1 MISHSQPLTL
11 RLRSYEKSR
20 GALNY
25 WGQNLLISS
34 VQKKSFLIRPV
45 LGINRISSMCLSIFL
60 NFFCTYHPR
69 TPPKGTCSLLKMVP
83 PKIEP
88 KHGLLDINRI
98 DSMHLSTPASKSND
112 WCVVFFYVRSQIH
125 SDVIDT
131 LMKFLLLLRC
141 M

>member
-1 MISHSQPLTL
+1 MDWANLDQFGPALFACKALPFVSCKKKMPMPHSTRIGYQQNQ
-11 RLRSYEKSR
+11 
-20 GALNY
+20 LNV
-25 WGQNLLISS
+25 S
-34 VQKKSFLIRPV
+34 VNFL
-45 LGINRISSMCLSIFL
+45 S
-60 NFFCTYHPR
+60 FFCTYHPR
-69 TPPKGTCSLLKMVP
+69 TPPKGTCGLLKMVP

-112 WCVVFFYVRSQIH
+112 WCVVFFYVRCQIH

-131 LMKFLLLLRC
+131 LMKFLLLLCC

>member
-1 MISHSQPLTL
+1 MGIRYSNFKSFCNKSAMIFFQKNFYLINLISHSQPLTL

-98 DSMHLSTPASKSND
+98 DSMHLSN
-112 WCVVFFYVRSQIH
+112 FF
-125 SDVIDT
+125 
-131 LMKFLLLLRC
+131 
-141 M
+141 

>member
-1 MISHSQPLTL
+1 MDWANLGQPCLL
-11 RLRSYEKSR
+11 VRPYRLYHVRRKCR
-20 GALNY
+20 CP
-25 WGQNLLISS
+25 
-34 VQKKSFLIRPV
+34 IRPV

-69 TPPKGTCSLLKMVP
+69 TPPKGICGLLKMVP

-112 WCVVFFYVRSQIH
+112 WCVVFFYVRCQIH
-125 SDVIDT
+125 SDVIDS
-131 LMKFLLLLRC
+131 LMKFLLLLC
-141 M
+141 CI